1 MPSFSPSIPGLTSGD
16 SSSISS
22 FDTTSSSA
30 LTRAEE
36 IGIPVG
42 RISQTQS
49 QIQSRQYERE
59 RQQERQRRRSSLVGE
74 RVAIIT
80 SRMGSASG
88 SGSGSGS
95 GYRGNTRAER
105 STTSRSHSSWS
116 TATPSISSV
125 PSQPITHNTAGNGAE
140 NGEDVDITPDT
151 NRIYTCL
158 FHMLDCHES
167 FDDENHWNIHVLS
180 HFRTHPPPRT
190 ARCPLCPNTN
200 FVDGDSN
207 PVPLS
212 SISISEKNQGREN
225 SPEYLDG
232 VMRRVD
238 SGTDVREDGPYTSIE
253 QPATPN
259 TLIEGPDGSES
270 EIPGLDIRDS
280 GSSSGSGSGSA
291 WRRLLDH
298 VGEHYRSGHTLAGSR
313 ADFELMRYLY
323 GRRIISDAQFKAM
336 QLAPA
341 PSSPAYH
348 ASQDGVRASIGSAD
362 EPYYAPYS
370 RRREERMRG
379 QQKGVSVGVV

>member
-1 MPSFSPSIPGLTSGD
+1 M
-16 SSSISS
+16 
-22 FDTTSSSA
+22 
-30 LTRAEE
+30 
-36 IGIPVG
+36 
-42 RISQTQS
+42 
-49 QIQSRQYERE
+49 
-59 RQQERQRRRSSLVGE
+59 
-74 RVAIIT
+74 
-80 SRMGSASG
+80 
-88 SGSGSGS
+88 
-95 GYRGNTRAER
+95 
-105 STTSRSHSSWS
+105 
-116 TATPSISSV
+116 
-125 PSQPITHNTAGNGAE
+125 
-140 NGEDVDITPDT
+140 
-151 NRIYTCL
+151 
-158 FHMLDCHES
+158 
-167 FDDENHWNIHVLS
+167 
-180 HFRTHPPPRT
+180 
-190 ARCPLCPNTN
+190 
-200 FVDGDSN
+200 DGDSN

-212 SISISEKNQGREN
+212 AISISEKNQGREN

-313 ADFELMRYLY
+313 E
-323 GRRIISDAQFKAM
+323 FKAM